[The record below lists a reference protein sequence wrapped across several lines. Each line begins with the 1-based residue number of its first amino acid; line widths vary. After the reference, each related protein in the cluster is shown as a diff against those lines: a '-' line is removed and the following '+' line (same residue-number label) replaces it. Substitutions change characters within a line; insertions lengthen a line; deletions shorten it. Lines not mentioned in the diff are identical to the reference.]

1 MARRARPERLV
12 ERFFLRPRLT
22 GLIPR
27 FCHSSHELQQA
38 ARTNPWQSR
47 SVRRPPLSRLT
58 SARVATDIL
67 LTLYTTRSSRL
78 TAAWGSVFTRR
89 RHWQASRVH
98 PSPVSLVRVSLALR
112 QSARRPTRF
121 GPLPC
126 QRTDASE
133 PMPCLG
139 GDRRPRPYKLADPDR
154 TDRGPDSPTL
164 LAPRQRTCVRTAPSS
179 TGPMAG
185 VRSGA
190 GGALA
195 AEWRGRRGGRPHP
208 QERRSPGPR
217 PRRND
222 R

>member
-1 MARRARPERLV
+1 
-12 ERFFLRPRLT
+12 LRPRLT

-58 SARVATDIL
+58 LARVATDIL
-67 LTLYTTRSSRL
+67 LTLYTTRSSPL
-78 TAAWGSVFTRR
+78 TAAWGSVSAPSTL
-89 RHWQASRVH
+89 ASIPCVSVPGESGPRVTGAA
-98 PSPVSLVRVSLALR
+98 PIR
-112 QSARRPTRF
+112 SASTRF